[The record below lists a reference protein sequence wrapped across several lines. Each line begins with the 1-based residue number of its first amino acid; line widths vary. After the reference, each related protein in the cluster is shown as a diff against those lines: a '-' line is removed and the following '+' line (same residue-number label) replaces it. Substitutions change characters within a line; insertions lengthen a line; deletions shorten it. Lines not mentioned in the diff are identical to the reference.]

1 MYAYVLVSYNG
12 EEVGN
17 NEDYL
22 ILDITRHDYVGQ
34 GDYVQGRLHF
44 R

>member
-17 NEDYL
+17 EEDRL

-34 GDYVQGRLHF
+34 GDYVQGRLYF